1 VHQNS
6 LMNIKENI
14 LQFNQLLEGTGC
26 QLVAVSKTKPAEFI
40 KKAYDAGQKDFG
52 ENKVQELRQKPLKLP
67 NDIRWHMIGH
77 LQTNKVKYIAPFIH
91 LIHAVDSLKLLKEIE
106 KQAKKNNRIIRCL
119 LQIHI
124 ADEESKYGM
133 SESALNVTLS
143 SEEFKQMQH
152 VKVVGLMGMAT
163 YTDNKEQ
170 VRREFKTLK
179 QLFEKTKKSY
189 QAKNIDMAE
198 LSMGMSDDFNIAIEE
213 GSTII
218 RVGSKIFGS
227 REKLK

>member
-1 VHQNS
+1 
-6 LMNIKENI
+6 MNIKENI

-26 QLVAVSKTKPAEFI
+26 QLVAVSKTKPAELI

-133 SESALNVTLS
+133 SESALNATLS

>member
-1 VHQNS
+1 
-6 LMNIKENI
+6 
-14 LQFNQLLEGTGC
+14 
-26 QLVAVSKTKPAEFI
+26 
-40 KKAYDAGQKDFG
+40 
-52 ENKVQELRQKPLKLP
+52 
-67 NDIRWHMIGH
+67 
-77 LQTNKVKYIAPFIH
+77 
-91 LIHAVDSLKLLKEIE
+91 
-106 KQAKKNNRIIRCL
+106 
-119 LQIHI
+119 
-124 ADEESKYGM
+124 
-133 SESALNVTLS
+133 
-143 SEEFKQMQH
+143 
-152 VKVVGLMGMAT
+152 MAT

>member
-1 VHQNS
+1 
-6 LMNIKENI
+6 MNIKENI

-77 LQTNKVKYIAPFIH
+77 LQTNKVKYIASFIH

-133 SESALNVTLS
+133 SESALNATLS

-179 QLFEKTKKSY
+179 QLFEKIKKSY

>member
-26 QLVAVSKTKPAEFI
+26 QLVAVSKTKPAELI

-133 SESALNVTLS
+133 SESALNATLS

>member
-1 VHQNS
+1 MPGRKTLVK
-6 LMNIKENI
+6 IKCRN
-14 LQFNQLLEGTGC
+14 F
-26 QLVAVSKTKPAEFI
+26 A
-40 KKAYDAGQKDFG
+40 
-52 ENKVQELRQKPLKLP
+52 QKPLKLP

-133 SESALNVTLS
+133 SESALNATLS

>member
-133 SESALNVTLS
+133 SESALNATLS